1 MNDRQRI
8 TSITTWIAGVAAVV
22 VTILLPLGYFAVSYQ
37 YLTGSLEAEAE
48 MTSHIITE
56 LINANPEQWHYEQL
70 RLEELLARRV
80 RDAHKESR
88 RILDLRNRV
97 IAESPAVLE
106 TPLITRRFGLMDA
119 GVTIGTLEIT
129 VSLFPL
135 LLRTALAALIGFSGG
150 LLIFFTLRVL
160 PLRAVERAEKSLRE
174 ANRLLEGKNLE
185 LETAYV
191 ELEATQ
197 GQLLQ
202 NEKMASIGQLAAGV
216 AHEINNPIGFVTCN
230 LGTLD
235 RYVAKIVEF
244 INTQSERIA
253 SHTSEQIVKELTEKR
268 ISLKLDF
275 ILDDISN
282 LVRESLDG
290 ADRVKKIV
298 QDLMSFSQTY
308 AEGNSLADINSCL
321 ESTINIVWNEIKGK
335 ANLQRDFGDLPQI
348 KCHPQQLTQVFLNL
362 LINAAHAIDKDGTIT
377 VRSSYEAGLIQI
389 AISDTGCG
397 IPENIR
403 ARIFEPFFTTR
414 GVGKGTGLGLSISYD
429 IVKKHGGEIRLASE
443 VGKGTTFTVF
453 VPVAAG

>member
-1 MNDRQRI
+1 M
-8 TSITTWIAGVAAVV
+8 
-22 VTILLPLGYFAVSYQ
+22 
-37 YLTGSLEAEAE
+37 
-48 MTSHIITE
+48 
-56 LINANPEQWHYEQL
+56 
-70 RLEELLARRV
+70 
-80 RDAHKESR
+80 
-88 RILDLRNRV
+88 
-97 IAESPAVLE
+97 
-106 TPLITRRFGLMDA
+106 
-119 GVTIGTLEIT
+119 
-129 VSLFPL
+129 
-135 LLRTALAALIGFSGG
+135 
-150 LLIFFTLRVL
+150 
-160 PLRAVERAEKSLRE
+160 
-174 ANRLLEGKNLE
+174 LEGKNLE

-275 ILDDISN
+275 ILDDINN